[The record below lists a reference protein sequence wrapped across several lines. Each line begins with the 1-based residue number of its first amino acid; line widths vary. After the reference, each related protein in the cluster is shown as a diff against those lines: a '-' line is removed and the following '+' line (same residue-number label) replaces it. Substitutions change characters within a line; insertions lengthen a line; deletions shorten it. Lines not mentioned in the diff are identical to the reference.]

1 MNPTL
6 MFRKF
11 ITNGTSLF
19 VLTCY
24 IPPQLQINFLC
35 SLNELH
41 ITVSKNDYRH
51 ESHFHLITINLI
63 FLGVTLV

>member
-1 MNPTL
+1 MNL
-6 MFRKF
+6 SLCSKSVLLY
-11 ITNGTSLF
+11 GTFLF
-19 VLTCY
+19 VLMCY
-24 IPPQLQINFLC
+24 IPPQPQINFLC

-41 ITVSKNDYRH
+41 VAVSKNDYRH